1 MTDIKISDGKTK
13 YQGTVKIT
21 VFNDKKPKQ
30 IIKHNKGELAIFDF
44 ITHALA
50 GESMA
55 GLEPNN
61 IMLQN
66 VSDDGSV
73 IKNLLYASVSYDSKP
88 SIITENDDNG
98 NPYSS
103 LTLTFFIP
111 GSIVISGGINKLQ
124 LLNSSSTEMATLKL
138 NNSIQSFEGSN
149 IKIEWTL
156 KVSN

>member
-1 MTDIKISDGKTK
+1 MNDIKISDGKTK

-66 VSDDGSV
+66 VSGDET
-73 IKNLLYASVSYDSKP
+73 KNLLYTSVSYDSKP
-88 SIITENDDNG
+88 SIITGNDDNG

-111 GSIVISGGINKLQ
+111 GSIVISGDINKLQ
-124 LLNSSSTEMATLKL
+124 LLNASSTEMATLKL
-138 NNSIQSFEGSN
+138 NNSVQSFEGSN

>member
-1 MTDIKISDGKTK
+1 MNDIKISDGKTK

-66 VSDDGSV
+66 VSGDET
-73 IKNLLYASVSYDSKP
+73 KNLLYTSVSYDSKP
-88 SIITENDDNG
+88 SIITENDENG

-103 LTLTFFIP
+103 LTMTFFIP
-111 GSIVISGGINKLQ
+111 GSIVISGQINNLQ
-124 LLNSSSTEMATLKL
+124 LLNASSTEMATLRL
-138 NNSIQSFEGSN
+138 NDSSIQSVAGSN

>member
-1 MTDIKISDGKTK
+1 MNDMKISDGKTK

-55 GLEPNN
+55 GLEPNK

-66 VSDDGSV
+66 VEGD
-73 IKNLLYASVSYDSKP
+73 KTENLLYTSVSYDSKP
-88 SIITENDDNG
+88 SIITKNDEDG

>member
-1 MTDIKISDGKTK
+1 MNDIKISDGKTK

-66 VSDDGSV
+66 VSGDET
-73 IKNLLYASVSYDSKP
+73 KNLLYTSVSYDSKP
-88 SIITENDDNG
+88 SIITENDENG

-111 GSIVISGGINKLQ
+111 GSIVISGNINNLQ
-124 LLNSSSTEMATLKL
+124 LLNASSTEMATLRL
-138 NNSIQSFEGSN
+138 NDSSIQSYAGSN